1 MGRWRA
7 VGRFSRESTAVRAA
21 SLALVLACSV
31 ATAWAQEIEPRAYSN
46 IPVGVNFLIAGYG
59 HAEGGLATDP
69 SLPLENADL
78 TTDATLLAYVRA
90 LNVRGKSGKFDINI
104 PYSWIDGTAEFMG
117 QPRNRRVSGFGDLRM
132 RFSLNLLGAPALSL
146 AESASYV
153 QDTIVGASVQ
163 VSAPVGQYDG
173 DRVVNIGTNRWFV
186 KPELGVSKVLGPW
199 TLELATAATFYSDN
213 DDFFGGRT
221 REQDPI
227 YSVQGGFVYGFRRG
241 VWMALSGTYFTG
253 GRSTVDGVEGN
264 DLQKNSLVG
273 LTLALPIDRRNSMKV
288 YASTGLSTRIGTDT
302 DAISIAWQHR
312 WGGGL

>member
-1 MGRWRA
+1 
-7 VGRFSRESTAVRAA
+7 
-21 SLALVLACSV
+21 VLACNA

-46 IPVGVNFLIAGYG
+46 IPIGVNFLIAGYG
-59 HAEGGLATDP
+59 HAEGGLVSDP
-69 SLPLENADL
+69 ALPLEDADL
-78 TTDATLLAYVRA
+78 TTDAALLAYARSLDVG
-90 LNVRGKSGKFDINI
+90 GKSGKFDINI
-104 PYSWIDGTAEFMG
+104 PFSWISGTAEYVG
-117 QPRNRRVSGFGDLRM
+117 QPTERRVSGFGDLRM

-199 TLELATAATFYSDN
+199 TLELATAAVFYSDN

-221 REQDPI
+221 RAQDPI

-241 VWMALSGTYFTG
+241 VWVALSGTYYTG
-253 GRSTVDGVEGN
+253 GRTTVDGVEGD

-273 LTLALPIDRRNSMKV
+273 LTVALPIDRQDSLKL
-288 YASTGLSTRIGTDT
+288 YASTGLSTRIGTDSDT
-302 DAISIAWQHR
+302 ISIAWQHR